1 MPQNEQNEQTQK
13 RRRAQAGFSLPEI
26 IVVVVILG
34 ILAAIVARSLGGST
48 DKTNATAL
56 IRMSQKLTD
65 NWSMIAQTCG
75 TTTDVD
81 ASPITTTADNAL
93 LLLIGGNGDAS
104 SGAFAVP
111 TAYVSCYQQS
121 KVLPLTDSAQWNG
134 SEWRVSGYEPT
145 LAWDDTT
152 GQPTLIVTY
161 DNVPNAIAVATIQHF
176 VPSVTTVNDT
186 FSSPSI
192 TIATGTAGTQNI
204 TLRRPVN

>member
-1 MPQNEQNEQTQK
+1 MLQIEHTKK

-26 IVVVVILG
+26 LIVVVILG

-75 TTTDVD
+75 TTTDV
-81 ASPITTTADNAL
+81 ATSPVTGNAANAL
-93 LLLIGGNGDAS
+93 LLLIGGNGDG
-104 SGAFAVP
+104 SGGSYTVP
-111 TAYVSCYQQS
+111 AAYVSCYQQA

-134 SEWRVSGYEPT
+134 SEWRISGYEPT
-145 LAWDDTT
+145 LTWDDTT

-161 DNVPNAIAVATIQHF
+161 ENVPNAIAVATIQHF
-176 VPSVTTVNDT
+176 VPSVTTVGDT

-192 TIATGTAGTQNI
+192 NITAGNPGTQNI